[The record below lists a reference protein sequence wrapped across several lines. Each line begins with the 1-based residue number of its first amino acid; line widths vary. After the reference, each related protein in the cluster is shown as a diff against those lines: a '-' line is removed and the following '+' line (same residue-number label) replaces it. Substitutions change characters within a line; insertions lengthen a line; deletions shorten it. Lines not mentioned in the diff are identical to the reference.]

1 MGGAGMKDGGRD
13 LGRILVTGAQGFVGA
28 ALIGRLRSAEQD
40 VKGTDLRSGNEPCDL
55 TDYAQVD
62 AVVRGGFQTIFH
74 CGAVSGPMVLADQPL
89 AIWRVNALGTAH
101 VLEAARV
108 HGTARVVVCST
119 SEVYGTGLRGVDEVS
134 PPDPP
139 SVYGASKLAAEA
151 ATLGYVREHGLD
163 AVMVRLSWIYG
174 PGRLTATNLETVLRA
189 LIAGREAVFDAA
201 PEDITHY
208 LYIEDAVSGVIAAGC
223 AAVLQDRLYNISA
236 GNGVTVGSL
245 ADILRGLHPQARI
258 RFGGEGLPGGGP
270 LAISNHRAAVQ
281 LGFEPAVSAG
291 AGLDLYLR
299 ALRG

>member
-1 MGGAGMKDGGRD
+1 MEEGERD
-13 LGRILVTGAQGFVGA
+13 LGRVLVTGAQGFVGA
-28 ALIGRLRSAEQD
+28 ALTRRLRAAGQD
-40 VKGTDLRSGNEPCDL
+40 VTGTDLRSASEPCDL

-62 AVVRGGFQTIFH
+62 AVIRGGYQTIFH

-89 AIWRVNALGTAH
+89 AIWRINALGTAH

-119 SEVYGTGLRGVDEVS
+119 SEVYGTGLRWVDEVS

-151 ATLGYVREHGLD
+151 ATLAYVREHGLD
-163 AVMVRLSWIYG
+163 AVTVRLSWIYG

-189 LIAGREAVFDAA
+189 VIAGQEAVFDAS
-201 PEDITHY
+201 PEHITHY
-208 LYIEDAVSGVIAAGC
+208 LYIDDAVSGVIAAGR

-236 GNGVTVGSL
+236 GDGVTVGSL
-245 ADILRGLHPQARI
+245 AEILRGLHPQGRI
-258 RFGGEGLPGGGP
+258 RFGGAGLPCGGP
-270 LAISNHRAAVQ
+270 LAISNRRAAVQ

-291 AGLDLYLR
+291 VGLDRYLR